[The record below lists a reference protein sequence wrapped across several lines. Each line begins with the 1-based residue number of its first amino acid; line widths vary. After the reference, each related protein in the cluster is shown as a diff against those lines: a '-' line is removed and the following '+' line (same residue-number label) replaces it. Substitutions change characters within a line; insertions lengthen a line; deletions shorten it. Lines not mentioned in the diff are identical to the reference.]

1 MASIATTSG
10 KCPFKHASGMTGTP
24 PANCPASNPG
34 KCTRNKYW
42 ITVNGSG
49 TPECDG
55 LYSPS
60 TAPPTVSES
69 GTTSSIGYWNG
80 KLAWDRADGKAKRN
94 PSFSYSNS
102 YKAWRIARL
111 DGHLAYT
118 IVEDT
123 TLPTTTTP
131 WDVYK
136 KGVGPAPSIAIYE
149 TESEARAAWA
159 SFSGSSSGETKENAS
174 TPNVVFVLGGPG
186 AGKGT
191 MCTLA
196 SEQLVGFNSVP
207 LGLDLNTIAVEHVL
221 TFSFSYSIIF
231 TLMSSSVSS
240 SFLSLSLS
248 SSSFIVMLG
257 RDGII
262 YLRVICCV
270 LKEILDPKMPI

>member
-1 MASIATTSG
+1 MEGLDTIFWIIHTKYPQISLFYTKMASIATTSG

-123 TLPTTTTP
+123 SLPTTTTP

-159 SFSGSSSGETKENAS
+159 SVSGSSSGETKENAS

-196 SEQLVGFNSVP
+196 SEQLVGFN
-207 LGLDLNTIAVEHVL
+207 L
-221 TFSFSYSIIF
+221 
-231 TLMSSSVSS
+231 
-240 SFLSLSLS
+240 FLW
-248 SSSFIVMLG
+248 
-257 RDGII
+257 
-262 YLRVICCV
+262 
-270 LKEILDPKMPI
+270 PWP